1 MHAAASVIGIT
12 MLVLVLLDA
21 FETIVLP
28 RRVTRPFRLTTLF
41 YRLTWRPWR
50 LLARAMPPGRRR
62 ETFLSF
68 FGPLS
73 LLMLLATWA
82 VSLTLGFGLL
92 QWGMG
97 AHETVT
103 GREITTFWDVLYMS
117 GSTFFTLGLGDVLPK
132 TAGAKFFTIVECA
145 LGIGFLGLIIG
156 YLPVI
161 YQSFSE
167 RERTIAFLDSRAG
180 SPPTAFEVL
189 RRAARTNNVQEV
201 VSILQQFE
209 SWAADILE
217 SHISYPVLCMYR
229 SQHDNQSWLSALT
242 TILDLSALVMVGVDG
257 IPPAQARLTFAMARH
272 TVVDLTQIFNTPPI
286 LDGKNNDRLPPEKL
300 AAFRK
305 ALRDQ
310 GVALRDDAEATEK
323 LTRLRA
329 LYEPHARAL
338 AKFFVLTLPPFRA
351 EKERKDN
358 WQTSAWKKIEGSN
371 TLMITEEHF

>member
-1 MHAAASVIGIT
+1 MHAAASAIGIA

-50 LLARAMPPGRRR
+50 LLARMMPADRRR

-73 LLMLLATWA
+73 LLMLLGTWA
-82 VSLTLGFGLL
+82 VGLTVGFGLL
-92 QWGMG
+92 QWGLG

-103 GREITTFWDVLYMS
+103 GHEVTTFWDVLYMS

-132 TAGAKFFTIVECA
+132 TADAKFFTILECA

-161 YQSFSE
+161 YQAFSE
-167 RERTIAFLDSRAG
+167 RERTIAFLDARAG

-189 RRAARTNNVQEV
+189 RRAVRTNNVQEV

-217 SHISYPVLCMYR
+217 SHISYPVLCLYR
-229 SQHDNQSWLSALT
+229 SQHDNQSWLAALM
-242 TILDLSALVMVGVDG
+242 TILDVSALVMVGVDG

-272 TVVDLTQIFNTPPI
+272 AVVDLTQIYKTPPI
-286 LDGKNNDRLPPEKL
+286 PDGADRLPPEKL
-300 AAFRK
+300 ASFRK

-310 GVALRDDAEATEK
+310 GVVLREDAEATEK
-323 LTRLRA
+323 LKRLRA
-329 LYEPHARAL
+329 LYEPHAKAL
-338 AKFFVLTLPPFRA
+338 AKLLVLTLPPFRA

-358 WQTSAWKKIEGSN
+358 WQTSAWKKIEGSDAM
-371 TLMITEEHF
+371 MITEEHF

>member
-1 MHAAASVIGIT
+1 

-50 LLARAMPPGRRR
+50 LLAAAMPADRRR

-73 LLMLLATWA
+73 LLMLLGTWA
-82 VSLTLGFGLL
+82 VGLTVGFGLL
-92 QWGMG
+92 QWGLG

-103 GREITTFWDVLYMS
+103 GQEVTTFWDVLYMS

-132 TAGAKFFTIVECA
+132 TADAKFFTILECA

-161 YQSFSE
+161 YQAFSE
-167 RERTIAFLDSRAG
+167 RERTIAFLDARAG

-189 RRAARTNNVQEV
+189 RRAVRTNNVQEV

-217 SHISYPVLCMYR
+217 SHISYPVLCLYR
-229 SQHDNQSWLSALT
+229 SQHDNQSWLAALM
-242 TILDLSALVMVGVDG
+242 TILDVSALVMVGVDG

-272 TVVDLTQIFNTPPI
+272 TVVDLTQIYKTPPL
-286 LDGKNNDRLPPEKL
+286 LDGPDRLPPEKL
-300 AAFRK
+300 ASFRK

-310 GVALRDDAEATEK
+310 GVVLREDAEATEK
-323 LTRLRA
+323 LKRLRA
-329 LYEPHARAL
+329 LYEPHAKAL
-338 AKFFVLTLPPFRA
+338 AKLLVLTLPPFRA

-358 WQTSAWKKIEGSN
+358 WQTSAWKKIEGSDAM
-371 TLMITEEHF
+371 MITEEHF

>member
-1 MHAAASVIGIT
+1 MHAGASAIGIA
-12 MLVLVLLDA
+12 MIVLVLLDA

-41 YRLTWRPWR
+41 YRLTWKPWR
-50 LLARAMPPGRRR
+50 VLAAVMRPGRRR

-73 LLMLLATWA
+73 LLMLLGTWA
-82 VSLTLGFGLL
+82 AGLTLGFGLL
-92 QWGMG
+92 QWGLG
-97 AHETVT
+97 AQETVT
-103 GREITTFWDVLYMS
+103 GRAVTTFWDVLYMS

-132 TAGAKFFTIVECA
+132 SGSAKFFTILECA
-145 LGIGFLGLIIG
+145 MGIAFLGLIIG

-167 RERTIAFLDSRAG
+167 RERTIALLDSRAG

-189 RRAARTNNVQEV
+189 RRAVRTNNVQEV
-201 VSILQQFE
+201 ILILQQFE

-217 SHISYPVLCMYR
+217 SHISYPVLCLYR
-229 SQHDNQSWLSALT
+229 SQHDNQSWLAALM
-242 TILDLSALVMVGVDG
+242 TILDVSALVMVGVDG

-286 LDGKNNDRLPPEKL
+286 PDGTDRLPPEKL
-300 AAFRK
+300 AGLRK
-305 ALRDQ
+305 ALREQ
-310 GVALRDDAEATEK
+310 GVELREDAEATEK

-329 LYEPHARAL
+329 LYEPHAKAL
-338 AKFFVLTLPPFRA
+338 AKFLVLTMPPFRA

-358 WQTSAWKKIEGSN
+358 WQTSAWKRIEGSDAM
-371 TLMITEEHF
+371 MITEEHF

>member
-1 MHAAASVIGIT
+1 MHAAASAIGIA

-50 LLARAMPPGRRR
+50 LLAAAMPAGRRR

-73 LLMLLATWA
+73 LLMLLGTWA
-82 VSLTLGFGLL
+82 LGLTLGFGLL
-92 QWGMG
+92 QWGLG
-97 AHETVT
+97 AHEAVT
-103 GREITTFWDVLYMS
+103 GREVTTFWDVLYMS

-132 TAGAKFFTIVECA
+132 TADAKFFTILECA

-161 YQSFSE
+161 YQAFSE
-167 RERTIAFLDSRAG
+167 RERTIAFLDARAG

-189 RRAARTNNVQEV
+189 RRAVRTNNVQEV

-217 SHISYPVLCMYR
+217 SHISYPVLCLYR
-229 SQHDNQSWLSALT
+229 SQHDNQSWLAALM
-242 TILDLSALVMVGVDG
+242 TILDVSALVMVGVDG

-272 TVVDLTQIFNTPPI
+272 AVVDLTQIYKTPPNS
-286 LDGKNNDRLPPEKL
+286 DGTDRLPPEKL
-300 AAFRK
+300 ASLRK

-310 GVALRDDAEATEK
+310 GVVLREDAEATEK
-323 LTRLRA
+323 LKRLRA
-329 LYEPHARAL
+329 LYEPHAKAL
-338 AKFFVLTLPPFRA
+338 AKFLVLTLPPFRA

-358 WQTSAWKKIEGSN
+358 WQTSAWKKIEGSDAM
-371 TLMITEEHF
+371 MITEEHF